1 MPQDQG
7 PPTGTVTCL
16 FTDIEG
22 STRIELALGTGPYR
36 DVRERHRELLRTA
49 SVAHDGFEQSTEGDS
64 FFLIFLRPGLNLL
77 QQCSCFRAHTVN
89 IA

>member
-1 MPQDQG
+1 MRQDQG

-36 DVRERHRELLRTA
+36 ELRERHRELLRA
-49 SVAHDGFEQSTEGDS
+49 AFGAHDGYEQSPKAIRS
-64 FFLIFLRPGLNLL
+64 
-77 QQCSCFRAHTVN
+77 S
-89 IA
+89 